1 MLRVGLKTSHDTVD
15 TVGMKDKAV
24 RALVCLV
31 TQHVSYA
38 FLDVPVHQGE
48 PTIQLTDDVRITNPA
63 DNDALI
69 TRQRRTLELHRV
81 RFGYEFAP
89 TNPDRHVV
97 DRFKDGLRQVE
108 GSGTLMMQVWVG
120 VLIQAVRSHAL
131 RRATQAG
138 TIWTDRDFVVADG
151 GEDDALP
158 QRLAD

>member
-48 PTIQLTDDVRITNPA
+48 PTIQLTNDVRITNPA

-69 TRQRRTLELHRV
+69 SRQRRTLELHRV
-81 RFGYEFAP
+81 RFGCEFASS
-89 TNPDRHVV
+89 NPDCHAI
-97 DRFKDGLRQVE
+97 DRFKGRLRQIE
-108 GSGTLMMQVWVG
+108 GSGTLTMQIGIG
-120 VLIQAVRSHAL
+120 VLIQAVRSDAL
-131 RRATQAG
+131 RRASKAG
-138 TIWTDRDFVVADG
+138 AIW
-151 GEDDALP
+151 
-158 QRLAD
+158 